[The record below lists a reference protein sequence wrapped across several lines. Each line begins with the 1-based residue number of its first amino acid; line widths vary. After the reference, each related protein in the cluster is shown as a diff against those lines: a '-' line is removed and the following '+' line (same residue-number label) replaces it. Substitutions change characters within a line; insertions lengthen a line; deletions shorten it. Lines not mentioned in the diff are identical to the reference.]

1 MILIGSEERE
11 CQVDRQWSGTE
22 PSCYFKYTYDNPW
35 EISEA
40 FGGDIKKT
48 LTSNLV
54 NDTQQGRLVTLT
66 QNGTLNIFIALDVSE
81 SIDEEDFESSKNAIM
96 TLIEK
101 IGVFSVHPNYEII
114 LFSSNIQSV
123 INILDFYGAQ
133 KAPSR
138 RTILQRFQNA
148 SLERKENYGTN
159 IDAVFKKILEKMSI
173 IKIRAKHF
181 KEHQHVIILFT
192 DGGYNTGGS
201 PTGTVNQIK
210 HMVYMDEKE
219 SREKHLDIYVFG
231 IGSQIKDDILKPLA
245 VGIGGR
251 HYYKLR
257 NIDKLQETFDD
268 MIDEAEVIGL
278 CGLYQ
283 NYGSLNDKKK
293 RRKKYPWVLS
303 FTVNHDGQISKCLGS
318 LVSRRFILTA
328 AHCFKDK
335 TDKITFNDYK
345 FVVETIHIHPDFNLY
360 AKVKQGV
367 SQFFDYDVALLE
379 LNDDAEITKVL
390 RPICIPCTAETN
402 AVLGKNLTCEG
413 QEKLLLRN
421 NEKVAFLTDK
431 DYAEKVAHLKMGD
444 DRPGCIDKAK
454 NAPNITVNDATVAVT
469 ENFLCT
475 GGRYPNLDK
484 MSCKGDSGGAVFKH
498 HEGRTVQLA
507 IVSWG
512 TKHLPGCDNRELR
525 VCKAGKGK
533 PCYKLAYFSEL
544 RRRLNFVEAELACR
558 RDGGQLLSVESE
570 AEQKIIEQLI
580 TELRPTDGDFWIGL
594 RRDYGDGDSSTDC
607 SPQYYWLDNSKSTY
621 RNWHWDEPSCG
632 YEVCVVMYHQPSAP
646 PGLGGLYMF
655 QWNDDNCE
663 TKNNFICKYTSE
675 QPVDVSPAPNVTH
688 SALNLVYIIIPTIPL
703 ILLFLTVTGVCC
715 FKMFGRRRAPQKSE
729 VCHTEP
735 VVSPSPA
742 SGDVYNVIR
751 LQKEDDL
758 VSTRPHTKNTSFLG
772 SSPDTPTGDYDNLG
786 GRDTESG
793 FVTLTSN
800 ESCFLNFDLND
811 LNFRQ
816 HGSFYDTS
824 LGRSVKRDV
833 YGNSLGRPA
842 GHREFYDR
850 SLGRRTTKSEHYSS
864 SVHPVPDLYDT
875 SLFDPKLRPPIVK
888 ADLYQTYMSDGKG
901 ETFQSSLGTYDRRKS
916 YQAHVDYRSGLNLDN
931 GRRYLDW
938 INRENY

>member
-1 MILIGSEERE
+1 MEFFIHWTWFVAFFCILEKGDVVWCTCSMNSTHFKGGNFTLSNGLNDGSILQYQCKNGFYPYPELSYRCQLNHRWTPEPKSKPRCNLVECPDPTVLKNGYTLPIHENRRYYYQDTITYHCYSGYTLRGPLQRTCLANGKWNGSNPVCQHDSGDCLDPGVPPGGIRSGNSFDIGDRVLFKCRSNMILIGSEERE

-512 TKHLPGCDNRELR
+512 TKHLPGCDNREL
-525 VCKAGKGK
+525 VD
-533 PCYKLAYFSEL
+533 SDDDS
-544 RRRLNFVEAELACR
+544 
-558 RDGGQLLSVESE
+558 RDFHINLFKVVPFL
-570 AEQKIIEQLI
+570 
-580 TELRPTDGDFWIGL
+580 
-594 RRDYGDGDSSTDC
+594 
-607 SPQYYWLDNSKSTY
+607 KSILGHNTFRY
-621 RNWHWDEPSCG
+621 
-632 YEVCVVMYHQPSAP
+632 AP
-646 PGLGGLYMF
+646 L
-655 QWNDDNCE
+655 E
-663 TKNNFICKYTSE
+663 FI
-675 QPVDVSPAPNVTH
+675 N
-688 SALNLVYIIIPTIPL
+688 
-703 ILLFLTVTGVCC
+703 
-715 FKMFGRRRAPQKSE
+715 
-729 VCHTEP
+729 
-735 VVSPSPA
+735 
-742 SGDVYNVIR
+742 
-751 LQKEDDL
+751 
-758 VSTRPHTKNTSFLG
+758 
-772 SSPDTPTGDYDNLG
+772 
-786 GRDTESG
+786 
-793 FVTLTSN
+793 
-800 ESCFLNFDLND
+800 
-811 LNFRQ
+811 
-816 HGSFYDTS
+816 
-824 LGRSVKRDV
+824 
-833 YGNSLGRPA
+833 
-842 GHREFYDR
+842 
-850 SLGRRTTKSEHYSS
+850 
-864 SVHPVPDLYDT
+864 
-875 SLFDPKLRPPIVK
+875 
-888 ADLYQTYMSDGKG
+888 
-901 ETFQSSLGTYDRRKS
+901 
-916 YQAHVDYRSGLNLDN
+916 
-931 GRRYLDW
+931 
-938 INRENY
+938 